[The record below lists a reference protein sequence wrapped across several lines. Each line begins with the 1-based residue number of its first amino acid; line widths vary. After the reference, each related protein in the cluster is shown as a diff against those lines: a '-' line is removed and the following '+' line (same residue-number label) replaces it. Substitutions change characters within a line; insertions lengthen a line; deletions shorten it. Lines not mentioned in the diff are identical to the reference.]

1 VLAWWALKS
10 EGWCRCSSDRRF
22 CPRLSAAGPS
32 FAESVDG
39 RRARG
44 RLFPAAWAI
53 PARDDLTWFT
63 LASNLQCLQRALQRP
78 DAGLIALYCRRR
90 MGAAAAAQIS
100 TQWPLVCLPP
110 PPSATPRSSTAEMRA
125 ALEFGARNFRGLALH
140 HLRDST
146 FPGQAKA
153 C

>member
-1 VLAWWALKS
+1 MLVIACWALKS
-10 EGWCRCSSDRRF
+10 EGWCRCSSDQRF
-22 CPRLSAAGPS
+22 CPRLSAAGSS

-63 LASNLQCLQRALQRP
+63 LASNLQCLQRALQRH

-100 TQWPLVCLPP
+100 TVATRLLVSTTVGH
-110 PPSATPRSSTAEMRA
+110 PSLLHSRNARCFGVWSSQLSRAGLAPSPRFHFSRSS
-125 ALEFGARNFRGLALH
+125 
-140 HLRDST
+140 
-146 FPGQAKA
+146 
-153 C
+153 